1 MRRFKSKKKWNNGI
15 IYLGLF
21 LISMAFSIKYL
32 YTKGLILE
40 NTLASVL
47 INDSLGT
54 FKNSITDV
62 DFLFKYAFNTDL
74 QKEEKD
80 VPVMSEVE
88 VAPPPDTPLK
98 VEEPILYLYS
108 THQEEKYASSML
120 EPYNIVPNIMIASK
134 ILKEYL
140 EDRGIKVV
148 LEEESISDKL
158 HSLGWKYGAS
168 YKVSRMFMES
178 AVLNN
183 PSLKYFVDLHRDAGT
198 YSSTTTEIAGE
209 KYAKMLFVIGLDY
222 DTYEYN
228 LDFAENLKSK
238 LVAID
243 PSLCRGIMKKTG
255 KGVNGVYN
263 QDYSKNAILI
273 EVGGQYNNIN
283 EVDNSLRV
291 FADVLS
297 AYIKE
302 EENG

>member
-98 VEEPILYLYS
+98 LEEPILYLYS

-228 LDFAENLKSK
+228 LDFAENLKSR

>member
-21 LISMAFSIKYL
+21 LVSMAFSIKYL
-32 YTKGLILE
+32 YTNGLILE

-98 VEEPILYLYS
+98 LEEPILYLYS

>member
-1 MRRFKSKKKWNNGI
+1 
-15 IYLGLF
+15 
-21 LISMAFSIKYL
+21 
-32 YTKGLILE
+32 
-40 NTLASVL
+40 
-47 INDSLGT
+47 
-54 FKNSITDV
+54 
-62 DFLFKYAFNTDL
+62 
-74 QKEEKD
+74 
-80 VPVMSEVE
+80 
-88 VAPPPDTPLK
+88 
-98 VEEPILYLYS
+98 
-108 THQEEKYASSML
+108 
-120 EPYNIVPNIMIASK
+120 
-134 ILKEYL
+134 
-140 EDRGIKVV
+140 
-148 LEEESISDKL
+148 
-158 HSLGWKYGAS
+158 
-168 YKVSRMFMES
+168 MES

>member
-1 MRRFKSKKKWNNGI
+1 
-15 IYLGLF
+15 
-21 LISMAFSIKYL
+21 MAFSIKYL

-98 VEEPILYLYS
+98 LEEPILYLYS

>member
-21 LISMAFSIKYL
+21 LVSMAFSIKYL

-98 VEEPILYLYS
+98 LEEPILYLYS

>member
-21 LISMAFSIKYL
+21 LVSMAFSIKYL

-98 VEEPILYLYS
+98 LEEPILYLYS

-255 KGVNGVYN
+255 KGVNGR
-263 QDYSKNAILI
+263 S
-273 EVGGQYNNIN
+273 
-283 EVDNSLRV
+283 
-291 FADVLS
+291 
-297 AYIKE
+297 E
-302 EENG
+302 EHTSELQSQR